1 MMRCQLQELM
11 FNKFDMLRKETN
23 EVNRYF
29 FDELK
34 ELVLPVDQML
44 DPAIRLIEAPYDDRF
59 KISQGLDRFVQSVR
73 EVCLSP
79 IGARKV

>member
-1 MMRCQLQELM
+1 MRCQLQELM
-11 FNKFDMLRKETN
+11 FDKFDMLRKEAN
-23 EVNRYF
+23 EINDCF

-44 DPAIRLIEAPYDDRF
+44 DPANRLIEAPHDDRF

-73 EVCLSP
+73 EVRL
-79 IGARKV
+79 ILMR